1 MLFNSLIFLLFAGIF
16 FAIWP
21 RVRAHSRARWAWLFG
36 ASMLFYG
43 FWDWRFLGLILFS
56 GLIDYFAALG
66 MASRPRWKK
75 ALLWLSITAN
85 IGTLAL
91 FKYAGFFLSAI
102 NDVAGVFGGDAVVPV
117 IRLALP
123 VGISFYTFQ
132 SMSYTIDVYRGQLK
146 PVRSVL
152 HFFAYLSM
160 FPQLVAG
167 PIIRAS
173 DLLHQLEGY
182 KKTSAEDRIE
192 GLRLI
197 TFGFFKKMVIADNLA
212 PAIQDAF
219 ARAHVIDSTPYWW
232 IIITMFAVQVYCDF
246 AGYSDIARGLARWM
260 GYHFKVNF
268 DHPFAAKS
276 LREFWARWHISLTT
290 WFRDYVYMPLGGPL
304 KGLRGH
310 MNTWVTMTLSGFWH
324 GANWTFLLWGFS
336 QGVLLSVEK
345 LLGTPKRLIKL
356 PFGRWICTALVIAQ
370 IWSAFALFGSRDL
383 TQAFAVMKSM
393 YIPTEWNWLPVQRL
407 LEYQKQ
413 GLLVLAL
420 FIARELWYY
429 LGLDEKRVGDLLR
442 TPVTQTVGLACAMVL
457 CVYFRGPGMAFI
469 YFQF

>member
-1 MLFNSLIFLLFAGIF
+1 MLFNSLIFLLFAGTF

-21 RVRAHSRARWAWLFG
+21 RVRANPRARWAWLFG

-102 NDVAGVFGGDAVVPV
+102 NDVAGAFGGDAVVPV

-197 TFGFFKKMVIADNLA
+197 TFGFFKKMVIADNMA

-290 WFRDYVYMPLGGPL
+290 WFRDYVYMPLGGPM

-310 MNTWVTMTLSGFWH
+310 VNTWVTMALSGFWH

-356 PFGRWICTALVIAQ
+356 PSGRWICTALVIAQ

-383 TQAFAVMKSM
+383 TQAFAIMNSM

-442 TPVTQTVGLACAMVL
+442 TPATQTVGLACAMVL

>member
-1 MLFNSLIFLLFAGIF
+1 MLFNSLIFLLFAGVF

-21 RVRAHSRARWAWLFG
+21 LVRARSRARWAWMFG
-36 ASMLFYG
+36 ASMVFYG
-43 FWDWRFLGLILFS
+43 FWDWRFLGLILLS
-56 GLIDYFAALG
+56 GFIDYFAALG
-66 MASRPRWKK
+66 MVARPGWKR
-75 ALLWLSITAN
+75 AMLWLSIAAN
-85 IGTLAL
+85 LGTLGL
-91 FKYAGFFLSAI
+91 FKYSGFFLQAL
-102 NDVAGVFGGDAVVPV
+102 NDAAAMVGSEASVPV
-117 IRLALP
+117 LRLALP

-173 DLLHQLEGY
+173 DLLPQLETW
-182 KKTSAEDRIE
+182 KKTTAEDRIE
-192 GLRLI
+192 GLRLV

-212 PAIQDAF
+212 PAIQDGF
-219 ARAHVIDSTPYWW
+219 ARAHVVESTPYWW
-232 IIITMFAVQVYCDF
+232 ILITMFAVQVYCDF

-260 GYHFKVNF
+260 GYHFPLNF
-268 DHPFAAKS
+268 DHPFASKS

-310 MNTWVTMTLSGFWH
+310 LNTWLTMTLSGFWH
-324 GANWTFLLWGFS
+324 GANWTFLVWGFS

-345 LLGTPKRLIKL
+345 RLDTPRRLLRL
-356 PFGRWICTALVIAQ
+356 PAGRWMCTGLVIAQ

-383 TQAFAVMKSM
+383 TQAFAIMDRM
-393 YIPTEWNWLPVQRL
+393 YVPIDWNWMPVQKL
-407 LEYQKQ
+407 VLYQKQ
-413 GLLVLAL
+413 ALLVLAL

-429 LGLDEKRVGDLLR
+429 LGLDQRHVTDLLR
-442 TPVTQTVGLACAMVL
+442 RPAIQTVSLACAMVL
-457 CVYFRGPGMAFI
+457 CVYFRGPGMAFV